1 MEAIKNNPQ
10 KIYRKFKNKNYNNK
24 IRTINTKSLIN
35 NLDLIIKRYKTKAT
49 LIHNKAI
56 RVQ

>member
-35 NLDLIIKRYKTKAT
+35 NLDLIMRRYKNKAK
-49 LIHNKAI
+49 LILNKAI